1 MGSGL
6 ILREE
11 HRLTLRFDLVLRNE
25 HKMTVSFEVLT
36 AVTVKF
42 TVFLDVTSCALGE
55 VYRRFGT
62 ASCIHV

>member
-1 MGSGL
+1 MTVRFGL
-6 ILREE
+6 ALK
-11 HRLTLRFDLVLRNE
+11 DE
-25 HKMTVSFEVLT
+25 HKMTVNFEVLS

-42 TVFLDVTSCALGE
+42 TVFLDVTSCVLGE